1 MIWKG
6 YGAMRLASSL
16 NQERRLSKKKAVSK
30 KVVKK
35 VKTIKKGLTK
45 GIAKKRGLNPLSKA
59 MEKGADK
66 IDKKTLFR
74 LRQVLLKEREQ
85 IVGEVKQTYES
96 SQEVGQDGIQDIGDE
111 AANIYNK
118 QILLSL
124 NESERMRLQEVDEAL
139 DRIGS
144 GTYGICEE
152 CGEPIS
158 LKRLEVRPVAKYCVA
173 CLSKMEKG
181 MI

>member
-1 MIWKG
+1 MKQDVDKELKNEG
-6 YGAMRLASSL
+6 SSL
-16 NQERRLSKKKAVSK
+16 DKKALTRFK
-30 KVVKK
+30 K
-35 VKTIKKGLTK
+35 I
-45 GIAKKRGLNPLSKA
+45 
-59 MEKGADK
+59 
-66 IDKKTLFR
+66 
-74 LRQVLLKEREQ
+74 LLKEREQ
-85 IVGEVKQTYES
+85 IVGEVKQTYAS

-124 NESERMRLQEVDEAL
+124 NESERKRLQEVDEAL
-139 DRIGS
+139 DRIAN

-152 CGEPIS
+152 CGEAIS

-181 MI
+181 RL

>member
-1 MIWKG
+1 
-6 YGAMRLASSL
+6 
-16 NQERRLSKKKAVSK
+16 LSKKKVVSK
-30 KVVKK
+30 KAVKK
-35 VKTIKKGLTK
+35 VKPIKKGSVK
-45 GIAKKRGLNPLSKA
+45 GNVQKRRVNPIAKEMG
-59 MEKGADK
+59 KGMDK
-66 IDKKTLFR
+66 IDKKTLSHFR
-74 LRQVLLKEREQ
+74 QILLKEREQ

-96 SQEVGQDGIQDIGDE
+96 SQEMGQDGIQDIGDE

-124 NESERMRLQEVDEAL
+124 NESERVRLQEVDDAL
-139 DRIGS
+139 DRMGV